1 MFSSVL
7 SEPAWG
13 NGGGTFSMPGTPTLE
28 HPSSPTTP
36 MFPPLNGERADG
48 WGHVFIFE
56 CVMEIVEP
64 EPEPEESLSLVQ
76 TIMAAFGRRTNS
88 YKRSSS
94 TPAKPDL
101 ASSTRAT
108 LDGNAKPSPGPSGK
122 EGHIRCLTFHMVIRF
137 PKTSG
142 HPSRPAY
149 SRASSFYGKRSRAGS
164 AADDVG
170 SFAQHA
176 RSSHDLHRSET
187 AGNGSS
193 AKRNISIDAVE
204 MRTTK
209 SSSAG
214 TQEHALQVITSPET
228 LLNLTAGTQS
238 PPRSRNASR
247 VRVHSNA
254 SLAPRRSSRKSKV
267 VIQVSDERALETIK
281 KALSVGGTQDS
292 SDVDDES
299 VTDGNETDSSK
310 RSVNYRRATLL
321 RSQSHA
327 DEARSRPSSR
337 GPESRGR
344 GDSESSSSEM
354 RGRQPRSRVS
364 EDFHPEFAVGSPVKE
379 ESPSSFDIEAM
390 ITECG
395 NHIDKLLRQNHT
407 LEVNANESGEQALK
421 QMRDLLLTMSRRFS
435 ALEHND
441 TVKLASTLSP
451 WTFNLFSAISPS
463 LGIDV
468 EGLLALNP
476 QSSPAE
482 GSVIRFLAADVL
494 QIAARTLSP
503 REIFV
508 AVQER
513 LELMLAEEVS
523 RTDAEELEEEGNG
536 NLDPSKNTRNAAWV
550 GAFEMAGLLKV
561 LSIGE

>member
-1 MFSSVL
+1 
-7 SEPAWG
+7 
-13 NGGGTFSMPGTPTLE
+13 
-28 HPSSPTTP
+28 
-36 MFPPLNGERADG
+36 
-48 WGHVFIFE
+48 
-56 CVMEIVEP
+56 
-64 EPEPEESLSLVQ
+64 
-76 TIMAAFGRRTNS
+76 
-88 YKRSSS
+88 
-94 TPAKPDL
+94 
-101 ASSTRAT
+101 
-108 LDGNAKPSPGPSGK
+108 
-122 EGHIRCLTFHMVIRF
+122 
-137 PKTSG
+137 
-142 HPSRPAY
+142 
-149 SRASSFYGKRSRAGS
+149 
-164 AADDVG
+164 
-170 SFAQHA
+170 
-176 RSSHDLHRSET
+176 
-187 AGNGSS
+187 
-193 AKRNISIDAVE
+193 
-204 MRTTK
+204 
-209 SSSAG
+209 
-214 TQEHALQVITSPET
+214 
-228 LLNLTAGTQS
+228 
-238 PPRSRNASR
+238 
-247 VRVHSNA
+247 
-254 SLAPRRSSRKSKV
+254 
-267 VIQVSDERALETIK
+267 
-281 KALSVGGTQDS
+281 
-292 SDVDDES
+292 
-299 VTDGNETDSSK
+299 
-310 RSVNYRRATLL
+310 
-321 RSQSHA
+321 
-327 DEARSRPSSR
+327 
-337 GPESRGR
+337 
-344 GDSESSSSEM
+344 
-354 RGRQPRSRVS
+354 
-364 EDFHPEFAVGSPVKE
+364 
-379 ESPSSFDIEAM
+379 M